1 MPRYYT
7 TPQYVVRALPRKMLH
22 AFRKRPRLKRWPFNW
37 CHLMVN
43 RVVSARAAID
53 PKFRG
58 MMRVALIE
66 SLEKDMTPED
76 RGIVRGMLAE
86 EWGWP
91 SGTA

>member
-1 MPRYYT
+1 
-7 TPQYVVRALPRKMLH
+7 
-22 AFRKRPRLKRWPFNW
+22 
-37 CHLMVN
+37 MVN